1 MKPFYMMIFTDY
13 TGTQHTEWYDNT
25 CEAWQRYE
33 ELRESNT
40 CLKCAVYTK
49 MVEFSGSKAE

>member
-33 ELRESNT
+33 ELRTSGNI
-40 CLKCAVYTK
+40 LKCAVYTK
-49 MVEFSGSKAE
+49 MVEFTSKAE